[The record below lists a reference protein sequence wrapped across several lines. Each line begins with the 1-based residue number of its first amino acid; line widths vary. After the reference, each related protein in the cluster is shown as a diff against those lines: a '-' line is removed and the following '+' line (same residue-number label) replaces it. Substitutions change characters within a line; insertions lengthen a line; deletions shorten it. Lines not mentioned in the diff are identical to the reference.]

1 MAPAAQR
8 SAPSVPASRPVTQK
22 ASDEFSAMKHEI
34 GMQSWD
40 MVPNGWDK
48 IQIAYVKAGTE
59 QQARSFVKAIEL
71 PQQEIL

>member
-1 MAPAAQR
+1 
-8 SAPSVPASRPVTQK
+8 
-22 ASDEFSAMKHEI
+22 MKHEI